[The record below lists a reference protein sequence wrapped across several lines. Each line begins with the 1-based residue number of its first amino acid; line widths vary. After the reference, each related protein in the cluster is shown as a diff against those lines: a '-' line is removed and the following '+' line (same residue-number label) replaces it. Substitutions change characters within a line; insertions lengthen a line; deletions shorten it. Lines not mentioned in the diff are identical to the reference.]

1 MLLVHWRSIA
11 IIRSMMSRVSPAIA
25 HVLPLVLF
33 TLLNAVPGLFRIEN
47 SELPW
52 HLRAPE
58 HWVYPLQTV
67 LCAAVLLLFRKNY
80 TLAPCRGF
88 GLAFVLGIVGIAVW
102 IAPALLREE
111 LIQRGIKPAAWWEWL
126 GLAERKDG
134 FDPMIAKNSPLWFSV
149 VVGLRFV
156 RMVLVVPFV
165 EELFWRGFL
174 MRFLQ
179 TDDGRFERIAFG
191 THRWKTFW
199 IVTLGVMLI
208 HNTEDYLGA
217 FVWGSLMYFVAV
229 RTKSL
234 GACVFMHAIGNLALG
249 LYVMKTQQW
258 GFW

>member
-1 MLLVHWRSIA
+1 MFARLLA
-11 IIRSMMSRVSPAIA
+11 SPTAA

-33 TLLNAVPGLFRIEN
+33 TLLNAVPGIFRIEN

-52 HLRAPE
+52 HVRAPE

-67 LCAAVLLLFRKNY
+67 ICAVMLVLFRKHY
-80 TLAPCRGF
+80 TLAPWRGL
-88 GLAFVLGIVGIAVW
+88 GLAFVLGIVGIAFWV
-102 IAPALLREE
+102 APALLRET
-111 LIQRGIKPAAWWEWL
+111 LIQGGHEPAKWWEWF
-126 GLAERKDG
+126 GLAERTEG
-134 FDPMIAKNSPLWFSV
+134 FDPMIAQDSPLWFGV
-149 VVGLRFV
+149 VVGLRFA

-174 MRFLQ
+174 MRFLL
-179 TDDGRFERIAFG
+179 TEDGRFEKTAFG
-191 THRWKTFW
+191 THAWKVFG
-199 IVTLGVMLI
+199 IVTVAVMLI

-217 FVWGSLMYFVAV
+217 FVWGALMYFVAV

-234 GACVFMHAIGNLALG
+234 GACVVMHAVGNLALG